1 MLVICALCLAGSPLA
16 AQPPIQLEATP
27 GFQGHVVLGSWAPVR
42 VVIRNRGPA
51 ATGHLVIPSQS
62 ATDEREYRLAVE
74 VPPSSRRAFTLYFRY
89 LNPVDV
95 AVQLRLDNGQ
105 RVGVEVPCAPH
116 EYGSRVVLAV
126 SRRAGGLSFIG
137 AVPLA
142 PPADAD
148 ASAKVD
154 SVVAYASP
162 DSQTGKLGL
171 PDHVAGYSSIS
182 AVVLRDI
189 SPSSFE
195 PDEQQALDRWVR
207 GGGLLVVLAGPNV
220 AELRDTFVEELAPV
234 RIRGQRTLPHLEA
247 LARRFSA
254 MVSLREALV
263 ADTEAKPGAQ
273 IIVEQDR
280 VPLLVRRQHDNGAVY
295 FAAADCA
302 APPLDS
308 EDKLLLAMWGHI
320 LADNPHVR
328 TWEPLALL
336 SSPDMQGVPADV
348 IRLPVT
354 QWNSFAVFGGF
365 LLAYIVVLFG
375 LAQLVLRKTDR
386 REWGGHVMLLVI
398 AVFSVGALLLGR
410 SVKLAFRRTYE
421 AGVAYMRS
429 GSSVAW
435 VDGIVGL
442 RSPNRHQAT
451 FRSSGP
457 GHALDY
463 VCAGRRIPNWPISQ
477 EQGFAAVDVPL
488 DLWGV
493 GAFRVEGPLQL
504 DRPVLVEFTA
514 RSDPNLGVLV
524 ENQTPYD
531 LRYPFVLTGATAH
544 PLNDVPAGDIAEDAG
559 TVPRAEVAGVQRSPV
574 RVQEDVLLNHCNA
587 RFGATATAGQR
598 IRWGLLRL
606 LQSAGAEQPYGV
618 GFGGMIPPGGY
629 GEEEETLA
637 LPSQPIFG
645 AWIELPSGLVEL
657 SPTPDARVSEVL
669 LLVDV
674 SLDVDL
680 LGKENVPFDE
690 LIPTIDQRAAGI
702 WRDYQKKLV
711 VESGSHELTFDVG
724 IAPGHRRAVSLQVE
738 LGCDATGLKAEV
750 QNVRTGAWEPL
761 SVDPGR
767 RVTTPLSP
775 PNDYVRWPQGWV
787 KVRLS
792 RDAALQTH
800 VSCSMSGVLGPPRA
814 D

>member
-1 MLVICALCLAGSPLA
+1 MLVVFVLCLAGSRLA

-27 GFQGHVVLGSWAPVR
+27 GFQGHVVLGSWAPMR

-51 ATGHLVIPSQS
+51 ATGHLVIPSQA

-89 LNPVDV
+89 LNPVDI

-105 RVGVEVPCAPH
+105 RVGVEVSCAQH
-116 EYGSRVVLAV
+116 EYGSRIVLAV

-142 PPADAD
+142 PPAGAE

-171 PDHVAGYSSIS
+171 PDHVAGYSSIA

-189 SPSSFE
+189 SPSSFD

-207 GGGLLVVLAGPNV
+207 GGGLLVVLTGPNV

-247 LARRFSA
+247 LARRFNA
-254 MVSLREALV
+254 VVSLREALV
-263 ADTEAKPGAQ
+263 ADTEAKPDAQ
-273 IIVEQDR
+273 IVVAQDG
-280 VPLLVRRQHDNGAVY
+280 VSLLVRRHHDNGTVY
-295 FAAADCA
+295 FTAADCA
-302 APPLDS
+302 AAPLES
-308 EDKLLLAMWGHI
+308 ENELLLAMWGYI
-320 LADNPHVR
+320 LADSPHVSS
-328 TWEPLALL
+328 WEPLALL
-336 SSPDMQGVPADV
+336 SSPDMQGLPADV

-365 LLAYIVVLFG
+365 LLAYIVALFG

-386 REWGGHVMLLVI
+386 REWGAHVILLVI
-398 AVFSVGALLLGR
+398 AVFSVGALALGR
-410 SVKLAFRRTYE
+410 SVKLAFRQTYE
-421 AGVAYMRS
+421 TGVAHMQS

-435 VDGIVGL
+435 ADGIVGL

-451 FRSSGP
+451 FRPSGP
-457 GHALDY
+457 GLALDY

-504 DRPVLVEFTA
+504 GGQVLVQFTA
-514 RSDPNLGVLV
+514 GRDQNLGVLV

-531 LRYPFVLTGATAH
+531 LRYPFVLTGATVH
-544 PLNDVPAGDIAEDAG
+544 PVNDVPAGDILEAG
-559 TVPRAEVAGVQRSPV
+559 VVPRGEVAGVQKSPV

-587 RFGATATAGQR
+587 RSGPTATAGQR

-606 LQSAGAEQPYGV
+606 LESAGAQQPYGV
-618 GFGGMIPPGGY
+618 GFGGMMPPGGY
-629 GEEEETLA
+629 GDEEKTLP

-645 AWIELPSGLVEL
+645 AWIELPSGLAEL
-657 SPTPDARVSEVL
+657 SPPPDARVSEVL

-674 SLDVDL
+674 SLDVAV
-680 LGKENVPFDE
+680 LGKENVTFDS

-702 WRDYQKKLV
+702 WRDHQKKLV

-724 IAPGHRRAVSLQVE
+724 VVPGRRQAVSLQVA
-738 LGCDATGLKAEV
+738 LGCDRPGLKAEV
-750 QNVRTGAWEPL
+750 QNVRTGSWEPL
-761 SVDPGR
+761 NVDPGR
-767 RVTTPLSP
+767 RVTTALSP

-792 RDAALQTH
+792 QDAPLQTH